1 MVHSSNIVAFL
12 SWVFFFFSRLRFSQ
26 DMMLLQ
32 QPTLS
37 MPDKTGII
45 AAVNSDAQLLPVSI
59 PFKLGHPREPRNK
72 VPKGNL
78 VFGIML
84 TMKDERN

>member
-1 MVHSSNIVAFL
+1 
-12 SWVFFFFSRLRFSQ
+12 
-26 DMMLLQ
+26 MMLLQ
-32 QPTLS
+32 RTLP
-37 MPDKTGII
+37 MPDNTRTI
-45 AAVNSDAQLLPVSI
+45 AAMNSDAQLLPVSI

-84 TMKDERN
+84 TTKDERN